1 MRIVSFF
8 FFFIFFL
15 DYGKISFMIASF
27 TFSVS
32 RTKGSF
38 GSVTFVSRN
47 FKNGAILACRGV
59 IDKSKIASHRAW
71 MASDRGTRLYRTG
84 ARNWRSFRP
93 SLFTSSFS
101 FRLLFGAKKE
111 FVFTRRFTDE
121 CFPYWELWYFFF
133 FSVVVVEPGYRRLRM
148 NSSSSSTS
156 CIVVTATGRPWVA
169 ASEDVVD
176 REMREKKN
184 SKAKRRAKSRR
195 KTLVAY
201 FFSSSSFF
209 KVVVDDDVVA
219 RKKRSRASS
228 SFLSFIIVFSCF
240 CFWWGARRRVF
251 CARLRERER
260 EARFRVFFGANPN
273 KVQNIKISSFWLSS
287 SKGTNLFRSRLHNT
301 RVSLK
306 DFNYTYRS
314 VWLFSVDITRAACF
328 HIKHQ
333 YVVYLC

>member
-8 FFFIFFL
+8 FVFIFFL
-15 DYGKISFMIASF
+15 DYGKVSFMIASF

-59 IDKSKIASHRAW
+59 IDKSKIASQRSW

-148 NSSSSSTS
+148 NSSSSTS

-228 SFLSFIIVFSCF
+228 SFCRS
-240 CFWWGARRRVF
+240 
-251 CARLRERER
+251 
-260 EARFRVFFGANPN
+260 
-273 KVQNIKISSFWLSS
+273 LSS
-287 SKGTNLFRSRLHNT
+287 S
-301 RVSLK
+301 RVSVS
-306 DFNYTYRS
+306 DEVR
-314 VWLFSVDITRAACF
+314 VVVCF
-328 HIKHQ
+328 AR
-333 YVVYLC
+333 V

>member
-1 MRIVSFF
+1 MRIFSFFF

-15 DYGKISFMIASF
+15 DYGKVSFMIASF
-27 TFSVS
+27 TFSLS

-59 IDKSKIASHRAW
+59 IDKSKIASQRSW
-71 MASDRGTRLYRTG
+71 IASDRGTRLYRTG

-101 FRLLFGAKKE
+101 LCLFGAKKE

-121 CFPYWELWYFFF
+121 CFPYWELWYFLF
-133 FSVVVVEPGYRRLRM
+133 FSVVEPGYRRLR
-148 NSSSSSTS
+148 
-156 CIVVTATGRPWVA
+156 IVTATGRPAAA

-184 SKAKRRAKSRR
+184 SNAKRRARSRR

-209 KVVVDDDVVA
+209 KVVDDVVVA
-219 RKKRSRASS
+219 RKKRSRSSS

-240 CFWWGARRRVF
+240 CFW
-251 CARLRERER
+251 
-260 EARFRVFFGANPN
+260 
-273 KVQNIKISSFWLSS
+273 
-287 SKGTNLFRSRLHNT
+287 
-301 RVSLK
+301 
-306 DFNYTYRS
+306 
-314 VWLFSVDITRAACF
+314 
-328 HIKHQ
+328 
-333 YVVYLC
+333 

>member
-15 DYGKISFMIASF
+15 DYGKVSFMIASF
-27 TFSVS
+27 TFSLS

-59 IDKSKIASHRAW
+59 IDKSKIASSRSW

-101 FRLLFGAKKE
+101 FCMFGAKKE

-133 FSVVVVEPGYRRLRM
+133 FSVVVVELGYRRLRM
-148 NSSSSSTS
+148 NSSSSTS

-184 SKAKRRAKSRR
+184 SKAKRRARSRR

-260 EARFRVFFGANPN
+260 ERGFWFSSIFEDEHKNLLFLAFFLKRHKP
-273 KVQNIKISSFWLSS
+273 
-287 SKGTNLFRSRLHNT
+287 RSRLHNI

>member
-15 DYGKISFMIASF
+15 DYGKVSFMIASF

-59 IDKSKIASHRAW
+59 IDKSKIASQRSW
-71 MASDRGTRLYRTG
+71 IASDRGTRLYRTG

-133 FSVVVVEPGYRRLRM
+133 FSEPGYRRLRI
-148 NSSSSSTS
+148 S
-156 CIVVTATGRPWVA
+156 CIVTATGRPWVA

-184 SKAKRRAKSRR
+184 SNAKRRARSRR

-209 KVVVDDDVVA
+209 KVVDDVVVA
-219 RKKRSRASS
+219 RKKRSRSSS

-260 EARFRVFFGANPN
+260 ERLLVFEYFLKYEHKNLLFLAFFP
-273 KVQNIKISSFWLSS
+273 KD
-287 SKGTNLFRSRLHNT
+287 TNLVLVFT
-301 RVSLK
+301 
-306 DFNYTYRS
+306 TYECHWKIWIIPIGVFGS
-314 VWLFSVDITRAACF
+314 SPLI
-328 HIKHQ
+328 
-333 YVVYLC
+333 

>member
-15 DYGKISFMIASF
+15 DYGKVSFMIASF

-59 IDKSKIASHRAW
+59 IDKSKIASQRSW

-209 KVVVDDDVVA
+209 KVVVDDVVVA
-219 RKKRSRASS
+219 RKKRSRSSS

-240 CFWWGARRRVF
+240 CFWWGARFVVCFARV
-251 CARLRERER
+251 
-260 EARFRVFFGANPN
+260 
-273 KVQNIKISSFWLSS
+273 
-287 SKGTNLFRSRLHNT
+287 
-301 RVSLK
+301 
-306 DFNYTYRS
+306 
-314 VWLFSVDITRAACF
+314 
-328 HIKHQ
+328 
-333 YVVYLC
+333 